1 MKRDTNIIPLS
12 RDHHYGLLFCWK
24 IRQGLSRDVNLE
36 RIRPYVHYFWQH
48 NLEEHFS
55 EEETLLYR
63 DSPGPLC
70 QRAMVEH
77 QSIRDLVW
85 SIMGNGA
92 WDRANYANLTDL
104 IENHIRFEERQV
116 FPYLEQKLTPEQLS
130 RVGARLLQLHEQPA
144 DDLYED
150 AFWD

>member
-1 MKRDTNIIPLS
+1 MKRNSNIIQLS

-24 IRQGLSRDVNLE
+24 IRRGLTNAISLE

-55 EEETLLYR
+55 EEESLLFRNMR
-63 DSPGPLC
+63 DPLC
-70 QRAMVEH
+70 LRALEEH
-77 QSIRDLVW
+77 RNIKGLVW
-85 SIMGNGA
+85 AIMGNGA
-92 WDRANYANLTDL
+92 WIRSNYTGLADL
-104 IENHIRFEERQV
+104 VEQHIRFEERQV
-116 FPYLEQKLTPEQLS
+116 FPYLEQRLTREQLS
-130 RVGARLLQLHEQPA
+130 LVGAQLSRLHALPA